1 MSQRLCPHD
10 GSVLEDNLPPE
21 ERLRG
26 QTVAGKYRIE
36 GFLSRGG
43 MGAVYRATHVMLGK
57 PVALK
62 LIRPEI
68 VTSLEVVRRFQ
79 REARAASLLSHPN
92 IVTIHDLG
100 QLEDGT
106 LYLAM
111 ELCAG
116 MSLKD
121 LIVAEGP
128 LAPRRA
134 VRLCRAIAGALALAH
149 KNRIVHRD
157 LKPHNVMIA
166 RDAEGHETPK
176 LLDFGIARVVET
188 DEATLTSTGMVL
200 GTPRYLSPEQAKGLS
215 VDGRSDLYS
224 LGIIFYEMLVGR
236 VPFDDRSVPS
246 LLVKHM
252 AEPPQPPSDL
262 RPGVPPAIES
272 IVLRLLEKDPAR
284 RFQSAEDLSG
294 ALAAL
299 PAAPVGNAPTLAAS
313 TIPTPGLRAPNA
325 AGVTITEE
333 RRVGVIERR
342 ALDPAVPVGNAPTLA
357 AGTNPTPG
365 LRAPNAAAGVTITG
379 ERPPHPAAGPTLG
392 GIPQATLPTP
402 RVSTT
407 AWRPAQHAVKP
418 STNKR
423 GLGWA
428 SAAVIL
434 FAASVALPLLTR
446 SKPEAPLKT
455 QAAGEPGG
463 SVQQPTNAPGSAK
476 LPVQEGAVVRHNAPY
491 HPYAARKPAASEHR
505 DAAPEGA
512 MESAQRDEPTPRETP
527 LYAPPLPP
535 PLPPP
540 RAGDRSPPPPWL
552 PPPPMRGTY
561 RLHRRTRAIFRL
573 RRPSVATVRHRARP
587 AERALRLGPVS
598 A

>member
-1 MSQRLCPHD
+1 MRTCPTCSQDFMPSQRLCPHD
-10 GSVLEDNLPPE
+10 GSVLEDKLPPE
-21 ERLRG
+21 ERLCG
-26 QTVAGKYRIE
+26 LTLAGKYRIE
-36 GFLSRGG
+36 GFLRRGG

-68 VTSLEVVRRFQ
+68 VTSPEVVRRFQ

-92 IVTIHDLG
+92 IVTIYDLG
-100 QLEDGT
+100 QVEDGT

-166 RDAEGHETPK
+166 RDAEGQETPK
-176 LLDFGIARVVET
+176 LLDFGIAKAVEP
-188 DEATLTSTGMVL
+188 DGATLTSTGMVL
-200 GTPRYLSPEQAKGLS
+200 GTPRYLSPEQAQGLS

-236 VPFDDRSVPS
+236 VPFDDPSVPS

-252 AEPPQPPSDL
+252 AEPPRPPSEL
-262 RPGVPPAIES
+262 RPDVPPAIES
-272 IVLRLLEKDPAR
+272 IILRLLEKDPAC
-284 RFQSAEDLSG
+284 RFQSAEELST
-294 ALAAL
+294 ALA
-299 PAAPVGNAPTLAAS
+299 
-313 TIPTPGLRAPNA
+313 
-325 AGVTITEE
+325 
-333 RRVGVIERR
+333 
-342 ALDPAVPVGNAPTLA
+342 ALDPAVPVGNAPT
-357 AGTNPTPG
+357 PG
-365 LRAPNAAAGVTITG
+365 LRAPIAAAGATMTD
-379 ERPPHPAAGPTLG
+379 ERPPHPMAGPTLG
-392 GIPQATLPTP
+392 GIPQAILRTSWD
-402 RVSTT
+402 STT
-407 AWRPAQHAVKP
+407 ARRPAQHAVKP

-423 GLGWA
+423 GHGWPV
-428 SAAVIL
+428 AAVVVL
-434 FAASVALPLLTR
+434 AASVALPLLTR

-455 QAAGEPGG
+455 QAAEDPGG
-463 SVQQPTNAPGSAK
+463 SARQSTNAPGSAK
-476 LPVQEGAVVRHNAPY
+476 LPVPESAVVRRNAPY

-505 DAAPEGA
+505 DAT
-512 MESAQRDEPTPRETP
+512 MEPAQRDEPTPREAPP

-540 RAGDRSPPPPWL
+540 RAGDRPPPPPWFPPSPEARHL
-552 PPPPMRGTY
+552 PPPPPHARH
-561 RLHRRTRAIFRL
+561 LPPPPPFDPHRPPP
-573 RRPSVATVRHRARP
+573 RPP
-587 AERALRLGPVS
+587 G
-598 A
+598 

>member
-1 MSQRLCPHD
+1 M
-10 GSVLEDNLPPE
+10 
-21 ERLRG
+21 
-26 QTVAGKYRIE
+26 
-36 GFLSRGG
+36 
-43 MGAVYRATHVMLGK
+43 
-57 PVALK
+57 
-62 LIRPEI
+62 
-68 VTSLEVVRRFQ
+68 
-79 REARAASLLSHPN
+79 
-92 IVTIHDLG
+92 
-100 QLEDGT
+100 
-106 LYLAM
+106 
-111 ELCAG
+111 
-116 MSLKD
+116 
-121 LIVAEGP
+121 VAEGP

-149 KNRIVHRD
+149 KNHIVHRD

-176 LLDFGIARVVET
+176 LLDFGIAKAVET
-188 DEATLTSTGMVL
+188 DGDTLTSTGMVL

-272 IVLRLLEKDPAR
+272 IVLRLLEKNPAH
-284 RFQSAEDLSG
+284 RFQSAENLSA
-294 ALAAL
+294 ALA
-299 PAAPVGNAPTLAAS
+299 
-313 TIPTPGLRAPNA
+313 
-325 AGVTITEE
+325 
-333 RRVGVIERR
+333 
-342 ALDPAVPVGNAPTLA
+342 ALDPAVPVGNAPMLA
-357 AGTNPTPG
+357 TVTIPSPG
-365 LRAPNAAAGVTITG
+365 LRAPNAAAGATITD
-379 ERPPHPAAGPTLG
+379 ERPPHPVAGPTG
-392 GIPQATLPTP
+392 GIPQATVPTP

-407 AWRPAQHAVKP
+407 ARRPAQHAVKP

-423 GLGWA
+423 GLGWP

-446 SKPEAPLKT
+446 SKSGAPLQT
-455 QAAGEPGG
+455 QAAGDPAG
-463 SVQQPTNAPGSAK
+463 SAGQPTNAPGSAK

-505 DAAPEGA
+505 DAAPEGT
-512 MESAQRDEPTPRETP
+512 MEPAQRDEPTPREAP

-540 RAGDRSPPPPWL
+540 HAGDRPPPPPWL
-552 PPPPMRGTY
+552 PPPPD
-561 RLHRRTRAIFRL
+561 A
-573 RRPSVATVRHRARP
+573 RHLPPPPPFHSHRP
-587 AERALRLGPVS
+587 APRPPG
-598 A
+598 

>member
-1 MSQRLCPHD
+1 
-10 GSVLEDNLPPE
+10 
-21 ERLRG
+21 
-26 QTVAGKYRIE
+26 
-36 GFLSRGG
+36 
-43 MGAVYRATHVMLGK
+43 MLGK

-68 VTSLEVVRRFQ
+68 VTSPEVVRRFQ

-116 MSLKD
+116 VSLKD
-121 LIVAEGP
+121 LMVAEGP
-128 LAPRRA
+128 LAPPRA

-166 RDAEGHETPK
+166 RDAEGQELPK
-176 LLDFGIARVVET
+176 LLDFGIAKAVES
-188 DEATLTSTGMVL
+188 DGATLTATGIVL

-236 VPFDDRSVPS
+236 VPFDDPSVAS

-252 AEPPQPPSDL
+252 AEPPQPLSDL
-262 RPGVPPAIES
+262 RPDVPPAIES
-272 IVLRLLEKDPAR
+272 IVLCLLEKDPAR
-284 RFQSAEDLSG
+284 RFQSAEDLSA

-299 PAAPVGNAPTLAAS
+299 DPAVPVGNAPTLAAG
-313 TIPTPGLRAPNA
+313 TIPSPRLQVPNA

-333 RRVGVIERR
+333 RRVGVRDRR

-357 AGTNPTPG
+357 AGMNPTPG
-365 LRAPNAAAGVTITG
+365 LRAPDAAAGATITD
-379 ERPPHPAAGPTLG
+379 ERPSHPAAGPTLG
-392 GIPQATLPTP
+392 DIPQATFPTR

-407 AWRPAQHAVKP
+407 ARPAQHAVQP

-423 GLGWA
+423 GRRWPI
-428 SAAVIL
+428 AAVVVL
-434 FAASVALPLLTR
+434 AASVALPLLTR

-455 QAAGEPGG
+455 QAAGDHGG
-463 SVQQPTNAPGSAK
+463 LARQPTNAPAAK
-476 LPVQEGAVVRHNAPY
+476 LPVQEGAVVRRDAPY
-491 HPYAARKPAASEHR
+491 HPYAARKRAASEHR
-505 DAAPEGA
+505 DAAPEGT
-512 MESAQRDEPTPRETP
+512 MEPAQRDEPTPREAP

-540 RAGDRSPPPPWL
+540 HAGDRPPPPPWFPPPHL
-552 PPPPMRGTY
+552 QPPPP
-561 RLHRRTRAIFRL
+561 HA
-573 RRPSVATVRHRARP
+573 RRPPAPPPFGRHRPPPRP
-587 AERALRLGPVS
+587 PG
-598 A
+598 